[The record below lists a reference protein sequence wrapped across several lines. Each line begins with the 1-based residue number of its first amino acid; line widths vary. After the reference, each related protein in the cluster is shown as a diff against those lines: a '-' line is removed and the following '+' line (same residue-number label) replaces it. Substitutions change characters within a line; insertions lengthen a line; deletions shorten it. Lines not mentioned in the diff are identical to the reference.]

1 MQSSGKGR
9 QLVDRP
15 TYGNESFM
23 DGSSY
28 YMSPEQVDSLPID
41 KQADIYGR
49 GITAHEMVT
58 GEKPFVSGDH

>member
-1 MQSSGKGR
+1 
-9 QLVDRP
+9 
-15 TYGNESFM
+15 M